1 MNRSWWILWPPH
13 CKDSKFQLVDVVV
26 PRGLEILIG
35 GFGCGLAEGPYNVLA
50 GFGCKPF
57 QGLTILIGEFVCGP
71 STRGRSPHSWICFR
85 PAAKALST
93 N

>member
-13 CKDSKFQLVDVVV
+13 CKHSKFQLVDVVSV
-26 PRGLEILIG
+26 PRGLEILIS

-50 GFGCKPF
+50 EFGCKPF
-57 QGLTILIGEFVCGP
+57 QGLTILIGGFVFGI
-71 STRGRSPHSWICFR
+71 STRGLSPHWFQT
-85 PAAKALST
+85 AASAHST